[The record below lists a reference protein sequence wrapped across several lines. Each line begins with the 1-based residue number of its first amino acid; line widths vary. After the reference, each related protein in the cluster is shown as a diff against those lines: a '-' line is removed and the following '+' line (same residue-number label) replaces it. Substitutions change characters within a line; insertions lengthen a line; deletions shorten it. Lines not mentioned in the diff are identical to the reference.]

1 MKRRQRKHGL
11 ELIETDQARHV
22 WSELPMGKTI
32 PVWVVIFPTNVRV
45 VARHDGTTLAR
56 AYPAEMV
63 GVYDMTIALRDFM
76 ADVRFAGR
84 ELIKRVQKRAA

>member
-1 MKRRQRKHGL
+1 MKRRHRKHGL

-63 GVYDMTIALRDFM
+63 GVYDMTIPLRDFL
-76 ADVRFAGR
+76 ADVRFAAGV
-84 ELIKRVQKRAA
+84 LMKRSRKLVA